1 MKLNKKIFFLIESLR
16 GKVPG
21 LDWLMIFVAEAVIY
35 LLALL
40 LIFLA
45 FSSGGGIYYKVA
57 VSIFFSVPASFLL
70 ILILHL
76 FIKEK
81 RPFISFRFKPLISFY
96 KNLSFPSMHTTVMTI
111 FLAANIYYATPL
123 VVPILVSLI
132 WVAFARIYIGVHYPV
147 DILGGLVIGSLSFI
161 LTILLMNFL
170 F

>member
-1 MKLNKKIFFLIESLR
+1 MQLNNKLFFAIEGLR
-16 GKVPG
+16 GKIPG
-21 LDWLMIFVAEAVIY
+21 LDWVMIFAAEAIIY

-45 FSSGGGIYYKVA
+45 FSNGGIYYSMA
-57 VSIFFSVPASFLL
+57 ITTFFSVLVAFVL
-70 ILILHL
+70 ILVVHL

-111 FLAANIYYATPL
+111 FFAANFYYSTPL
-123 VVPILVSLI
+123 VIPIFLLLI

-161 LTILLMNFL
+161 LIILTMNFL